1 MSRASDRA
9 YGTIREM
16 IMSGEFAPG
25 DALGEEALAERCGVS
40 RTPVRDALRRL
51 EADMLITRTGT
62 QRSFVADWSL
72 DDIADVFELRAM
84 LEGYAAQRAAER
96 MDDDTLKALRACN
109 AELRKAVSTSP
120 PNVDLFLERNREFH
134 ALILESAASRKLV
147 ALLAS
152 VIEQPVVWRTAHH
165 YGEEE
170 LRRSCSEHDE
180 VLAAFAR
187 RDGDWAEAIMSSHIR
202 RAFHAYADAHR
213 GLTAIDKSGRMRMA

>member
-9 YGTIREM
+9 YSAIREM
-16 IMSGEFAPG
+16 IMSGELAPG
-25 DALGEEALAERCGVS
+25 DALGEESLADRCGVS

-51 EADMLITRTGT
+51 EAEMLVTRSDT

-72 DDIADVFELRAM
+72 DDVADLFELRAM
-84 LEGYAAQRAAER
+84 LEGHAARRAAER
-96 MDDDTLKALRACN
+96 ISDSALQDLRSCN
-109 AELRKAVSTSP
+109 ARLRKAVTTSP
-120 PNVDLFLERNREFH
+120 PDIDSFLERNREFH
-134 ALILESAASRKLV
+134 ALILEAAGSRKLI

-170 LRRSCSEHDE
+170 LRRSCGEHE
-180 VLAAFAR
+180 ELLAAFVR
-187 RDGDWAEAIMSSHIR
+187 RDGGWAESIMAGHIR

-213 GLTAIDKSGRMRMA
+213 GLTAIDKASRKRTA